1 MLTFPMLHDQRLD
14 KENGSLYIP
23 PGVSRVGMSSRTE
36 SGSPA
41 RAAAP
46 AANAPTFKSQPT
58 MSTSPSIR
66 ARVFSLH
73 RVR

>member
-23 PGVSRVGMSSRTE
+23 PGVSRAGMCSRTE
-36 SGSPA
+36 NGSLA
-41 RAAAP
+41 RAAVP
-46 AANAPTFKSQPT
+46 AANAPISKSHPT

-66 ARVFSLH
+66 ARVYSLH